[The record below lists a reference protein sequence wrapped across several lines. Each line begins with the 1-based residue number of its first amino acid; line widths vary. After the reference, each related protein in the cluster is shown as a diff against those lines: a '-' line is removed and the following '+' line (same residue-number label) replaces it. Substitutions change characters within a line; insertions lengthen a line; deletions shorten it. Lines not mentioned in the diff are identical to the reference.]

1 MRKVTVVIFNQ
12 YIIRKN
18 KLIDNFEKKIIK
30 KNTMWGNTVAI
41 HSVLKKKTTKLNCQP
56 TQY

>member
-41 HSVLKKKTTKLNCQP
+41 HSAL
-56 TQY
+56 